1 MSAITPSQ
9 TVGPFFSIGLTAKP
23 SERSAVIGNT
33 LVARD
38 AAGERIRIEGR
49 VVDGD
54 GRPVNDALLE
64 IWQADAAGRYVHP
77 ADAGALPNATFQGLG
92 RAGTDAQGGFWFATI
107 KPGRV
112 LASDGTTQAPHIVMA
127 VFARGMLRQQYT
139 RIYFAD
145 DPANADDPVLALVPP
160 DRRTTL
166 LAKPQVRGADL
177 VYGFDVHLQGD
188 NETVFFDI

>member
-9 TVGPFFSIGLTAKP
+9 TVGPFFSIGLTAKH
-23 SERSAVIGNT
+23 SERSASIGNT
-33 LVARD
+33 LVACD
-38 AAGERIRIEGR
+38 AAGERIRVEGR
-49 VVDGD
+49 VFDGD

-64 IWQADAAGRYVHP
+64 IWQADAAGRYAHR
-77 ADAGALPNATFQGLG
+77 ADAKALPNAAFQGFG
-92 RAGTDAQGGFWFATI
+92 RAGTDAQGAFWFATI

-112 LASDGTTQAPHIVMA
+112 PAPDGTTQAPHIVMA

-145 DPANADDPVLALVPP
+145 DPANASDPVLALVPP

-166 LAKPQVRGADL
+166 LAERQVRRADL